1 MQKKIKLLKEKFIFL
16 KKGINLDFKRI
27 FDLIENELQGEAHL
41 DELARE
47 KQDPFKIL
55 ISTILS
61 ARTRDTNTREATLQ
75 LFSKYK
81 TPQEIANADIEH
93 LEKLI
98 YKAGFYKVKANRI
111 KEVANI
117 LLEKF
122 NGKVPDVFEKLIS
135 LPGVGAKTANCV
147 LVYAF
152 KIPAIPVDTHVHR
165 ISNRL
170 GWVKTIKPEQ
180 TEKEL
185 KKLIP
190 KNQWL
195 RINRLFVRFGQEICI
210 PNQPKCSDCPLNIN
224 CPKDFS
230 MELELK
236 KRKIKGKI

>member
-1 MQKKIKLLKEKFIFL
+1 MDF
-16 KKGINLDFKRI
+16 KGILDT
-27 FDLIENELQGEAHL
+27 IEKSLVGEAHL
-41 DELARE
+41 DELAKK

-61 ARTRDTNTREATLQ
+61 ARTRDANTREATLK
-75 LFSKYK
+75 LFSEFN
-81 TPQEIANADIEH
+81 TPFKIANAKLED

-98 YKAGFYKVKANRI
+98 YKAGFYKVKATRI
-111 KEVANI
+111 KEVSKV
-117 LLEKF
+117 LLDKF
-122 NGKVPDVFEKLIS
+122 NGDVPESFEELNS

-170 GWVKTIKPEQ
+170 SWVKTNKPEK
-180 TEKEL
+180 TEEQL
-185 KKLIP
+185 KRLLP

-195 RINRLFVRFGQEICI
+195 RINRLFVRFGQEVCL
-210 PNQPKCSDCPLNIN
+210 PNKPKCLICPVNTE

-230 MELELK
+230 MELAL
-236 KRKIKGKI
+236 KRKKQKKN